1 MLPAKAMIAVD
12 IINITR
18 GATSGTYWKKNRL
31 SVAYAFGVASHFF
44 SLDYRSEMTA

>member
-1 MLPAKAMIAVD
+1 MELIE
-12 IINITR
+12 
-18 GATSGTYWKKNRL
+18 KKNRL